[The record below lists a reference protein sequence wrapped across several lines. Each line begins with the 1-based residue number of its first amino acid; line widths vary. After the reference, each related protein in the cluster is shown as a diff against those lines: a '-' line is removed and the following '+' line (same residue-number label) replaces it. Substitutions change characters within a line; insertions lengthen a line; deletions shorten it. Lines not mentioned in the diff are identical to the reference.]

1 MTNAELYEFL
11 FAMKSELKAEIK
23 AQNTII
29 DEVIKPTMLETLSR
43 VKETNGRVTDLEKN
57 EIRRALFCEKIQEG
71 KAKSDKREKVKVI
84 TQIIISAF
92 AAALMVQY
100 GVLEILKVVK

>member
-1 MTNAELYEFL
+1 MTNSELYEFL

-29 DEVIKPTMLETLSR
+29 DQVIKPTIVETLSR
-43 VKETNGRVTDLEKN
+43 VKETNGRVTTLEKN
-57 EIRRALFCEKIQEG
+57 EIKRELYCAAVQDG
-71 KAKSDKREKVKVI
+71 KAKSEKREKVKVVTHI
-84 TQIIISAF
+84 VISAF

-100 GVLEILKVVK
+100 GVLEILKIVK